1 MIVFNTRQR
10 RGESIY
16 LIRSC
21 KLITIQYTAVKLI
34 RIRKFGV
41 VKFPGILYLQRSDAE
56 NFFEGEFHHVMYFLC
71 L

>member
-21 KLITIQYTAVKLI
+21 KLITLQYIAVKLI

-41 VKFPGILYLQRSDAE
+41 VKFPSILYLQRSDAE
-56 NFFEGEFHHVMYFLC
+56 KIFEGEFHHVMYFLC